1 MYKVSSGR
9 QHVCVL
15 CLTINDH
22 AFLLSSV
29 EQNSA
34 DDTDISGVAII
45 VSQAQF
51 KHYLSG
57 QAWLQ
62 SVCVHSH
69 VCFSKCVTLA
79 ILTRSVHVRNVSP
92 DT

>member
-29 EQNSA
+29 AQNSA
-34 DDTDISGVAII
+34 DISGVAII

-57 QAWLQ
+57 QAWLEVY
-62 SVCVHSH
+62 VCILMC
-69 VCFSKCVTLA
+69 VCL
-79 ILTRSVHVRNVSP
+79 NM
-92 DT
+92 